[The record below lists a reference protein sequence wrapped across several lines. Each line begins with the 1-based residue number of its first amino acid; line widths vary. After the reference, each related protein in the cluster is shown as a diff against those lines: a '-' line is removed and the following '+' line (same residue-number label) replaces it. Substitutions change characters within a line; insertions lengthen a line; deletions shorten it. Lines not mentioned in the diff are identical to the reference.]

1 MSCSRSIFN
10 LNSKLEVSSSF
21 RKDVSCFILN
31 NLLRCEMPK
40 QLRFKDGDRKQISF
54 YWSKSQYKR
63 FQEKYPNLTTLFL
76 TRCLQRA
83 VNEPGFVDAVIF
95 GEAVNASSFNN

>member
-1 MSCSRSIFN
+1 MS
-10 LNSKLEVSSSF
+10 
-21 RKDVSCFILN
+21 
-31 NLLRCEMPK
+31 K
-40 QLRFKDGDRKQISF
+40 QFRFKDGDRKQISF
-54 YWSKSQYKR
+54 YWSKFQYKR

>member
-1 MSCSRSIFN
+1 MSFSRSIFN
-10 LNSKLEVSSSF
+10 LNSKLEALPSF
-21 RKDVSCFILN
+21 REDVSCFILN
-31 NLLRCEMPK
+31 NLMRCKMSK

-54 YWSKSQYKR
+54 YWSKSEYKR

-83 VNEPGFVDAVIF
+83 VNESGFVDSVIF
-95 GEAVNASSFNN
+95 GEAINASSFNN

>member
-1 MSCSRSIFN
+1 
-10 LNSKLEVSSSF
+10 
-21 RKDVSCFILN
+21 
-31 NLLRCEMPK
+31 MPK
-40 QLRFKDGDRKQISF
+40 QLKFSPNDKKQVSF

-83 VNEPGFVDAVIF
+83 VNESNFVESVIF
-95 GEAVNASSFNN
+95 GEAVKASSFE

>member
-1 MSCSRSIFN
+1 
-10 LNSKLEVSSSF
+10 
-21 RKDVSCFILN
+21 
-31 NLLRCEMPK
+31 MPK
-40 QLRFKDGDRKQISF
+40 QLRFKNGDKKQISF
-54 YWSKSQYKR
+54 YWSKSQYKS

-95 GEAVNASSFNN
+95 GDAIKASLFSN